1 MTVWANGQLL
11 RQVLRNLLSNA
22 FKYCPKPAAV
32 TIHARPDRSGR
43 TGHWS
48 APQVCLCVQDAGPG
62 IPPEELP
69 LLFQKFV
76 RLQRDLSGTV
86 QGSGL
91 GLYISK
97 QFVEAMQ
104 GRMWAESA
112 GIAGQGSR
120 FYVTLPCHPQ
130 ALEDGYGAE
139 HML

>member
-1 MTVWANGQLL
+1 M
-11 RQVLRNLLSNA
+11 
-22 FKYCPKPAAV
+22 
-32 TIHARPDRSGR
+32 
-43 TGHWS
+43 
-48 APQVCLCVQDAGPG
+48 CLCVQDEGPG

-104 GRMWAESA
+104 GRIWAESA

-120 FYVTLPCHPQ
+120 FYVALPGRPQ
-130 ALEDGYGAE
+130 AQDEVYGSE
-139 HML
+139 HMLLA